1 MRKEAI
7 NQAIYDMLHNELYI
21 PLLKDFVAELKTKM
35 QGQHILGCGFVTE
48 NDIDKTLE
56 EFLEG
61 GKTDV
66 TLSKM

>member
-1 MRKEAI
+1 MKKEA
-7 NQAIYDMLHNELYI
+7 NTQAIYDMLHNELCI

-35 QGQHILGCGFVTE
+35 QGQHILGCGFITE

-66 TLSKM
+66 TLSEM

>member
-1 MRKEAI
+1 M
-7 NQAIYDMLHNELYI
+7 QGIYSVIHNELYV